1 MTSTNTASRGA
12 PVVYANTG
20 SMIYPVM
27 LAILCVVIVLSGIGA
42 SKGVAFGP
50 VITDAAF
57 FIFPLSY
64 ILGDSI
70 TEIYGP
76 RAARRAIAMGFV
88 VNAAAAATYWV
99 IIALPGLG
107 GDYADAKQQAIVTAL
122 GPVWQIVL
130 ASMVGFAGGQSVNSL
145 IMWLGKRRHR
155 EKGLYARLASST
167 GLGELVDTVLF
178 CTIAA
183 PVIGLVG
190 WRQWANYTVVGYLYK
205 IAVQYAVMP
214 ITAWAIR
221 AIKRREPSYQ
231 AALAAIAREGAPA
244 AAGGA

>member
-1 MTSTNTASRGA
+1 
-12 PVVYANTG
+12 
-20 SMIYPVM
+20 M
-27 LAILCVVIVLSGIGA
+27 LAMLCVVIVLSGIGA

-50 VITDAAF
+50 IITDGAF

-76 RAARRAIAMGFV
+76 QAAKRAIIMGFI
-88 VNAAAAATYWV
+88 VNAAAAGVYWI

-107 GDYADAKQQAIVTAL
+107 DDYAHEKQQAITNAL

-130 ASMVGFAGGQSVNSL
+130 ASMVGFAGGQTVNSL
-145 IMWLGKRRHR
+145 IMWFGKRRNK
-155 EKGLYARLASST
+155 EKGLFARLASST

-190 WRQWANYTVVGYLYK
+190 WKQWANYTVVGYLYK

-231 AALAAIAREGAPA
+231 AGLQVIAREGAPVGI
-244 AAGGA
+244 AGQ